1 MTKGNPEDYSE
12 VSEVSDLIVTVCSL
26 CGIPTFAHNLSD
38 EEIARVCRWI
48 GEHAP
53 GSKKVD
59 GEVIIGVDGF
69 DAMIFI
75 TITDFPQFFEE
86 HKLGMVRRN

>member
-1 MTKGNPEDYSE
+1 MKNTEEYME
-12 VSEVSDLIVTVCSL
+12 VDEVVDVVCSL
-26 CGIPTFAHNLSD
+26 CGIPSFRMGMGN
-38 EEIARVCRWI
+38 EEIAKVCRWV

-59 GEVIIGVDGF
+59 GKMAISADGF

-75 TITDFPQFFEE
+75 TITEFPEFYEKHQ
-86 HKLGMVRRN
+86 LAMVWRN

>member
-1 MTKGNPEDYSE
+1 MTEESAEYL
-12 VSEVSDLIVTVCSL
+12 EVSDLIDLACSQ
-26 CGIPTFAHNLSD
+26 CGIPTFRHNLKD
-38 EEIARVCRWI
+38 EEIAEVCRWM

-59 GEVIIGVDGF
+59 GKLIISVDGF

-75 TITDFPQFFEE
+75 TITEFPQFFEE
-86 HKLGMVRRN
+86 HKLAMVWRN